1 MATAARIVMDI
12 SIIVLFIVMLR
23 WLTKLERRIK
33 PFLPKKRSRKR

>member
-23 WLTKLERRIK
+23 WLTKLERRIEK
-33 PFLPKKRSRKR
+33 MNKRK